1 MSTKAILIQQPA
13 EPRPRVAASGTAYHS
28 LGEGEESYLS
38 TIKFE
43 PLSRLDQGVRWRTAG
58 RGEEE
63 EGREGRIL

>member
-13 EPRPRVAASGTAYHS
+13 EPRRQVAASGIAYHS

-43 PLSRLDQGVRWRTAG
+43 PLSRPDQEVM
-58 RGEEE
+58 
-63 EGREGRIL
+63 